1 MNFKET
7 RRNLMVLANTVDTL
21 EKSRELSLV
30 KTALQ
35 TAMMWSGTYLK
46 FTNTGDNPYAKSD
59 GNRTSVEDIEPMFDA
74 TAGTLDKEILNQG
87 TIYVVDQMRE
97 HLSKLLGS
105 LTTFIS
111 SGEKIQEREDSLEE
125 NMALF
130 NIINNTT
137 EARMWLGM
145 ELRRLK
151 R

>member
-145 ELRRLK
+145 ELRILK